1 MTDDWR
7 SAHAE
12 GWVRTVVAAVRQTY
26 PWAAQHT
33 VTGPDDTDATP
44 ERLHPAFHGSFD
56 WHSCVHMLWSGLTL
70 LGEASDHL
78 TPTTRDDLV
87 ALLDER
93 LAADK
98 VAAEVEMLAR
108 RPGFERPYGWGWALQ
123 LTAAATASGRQD
135 WAEATQPLGVLL
147 TERFTAWLPTLH
159 APVRHGVHSNTA
171 FALLLARDAAESVG
185 SPTLAEAVD
194 AHARAWFGADR
205 GYPIAWEPS
214 GHDFLSPG
222 LAEAVLMRRVLP
234 TEEFRDWLGAFLP
247 GLAAEGDPLLTAPA
261 GVDATDG
268 QAAHLLGLALSRA
281 WHLRELAPLLDP
293 GATERITEASAAQVA
308 AVASEITDGDF
319 MATHW
324 LVSFALKA
332 ELASDIAPS

>member
-1 MTDDWR
+1 MTHDWR

-12 GWVRTVVAAVRQTY
+12 GWARTVVAAVTQTY

-33 VTGPDDTDATP
+33 VTGPEDTDATP
-44 ERLHPAFHGSFD
+44 QRLHPAFHGSFD

-70 LGEASDHL
+70 LAEASDHL
-78 TPTTRDDLV
+78 TPGTRDDLV

-93 LAADK
+93 LTSANLD
-98 VAAEVEMLAR
+98 AEVELLRR
-108 RPGFERPYGWGWALQ
+108 RPGFERPYGWAWALQ
-123 LTAAATASGRQD
+123 LVAAADASGNPT

-147 TERFTAWLPTLH
+147 TERFAAWLPTLH

-171 FALLLARDAAESVG
+171 FALLLARDAADAVG
-185 SPTLAEAVD
+185 SPTLIEVVD
-194 AHARAWFGADR
+194 AHARQWFGADR

-222 LAEAVLMRRVLP
+222 LAEAVLMQRVLP
-234 TEEFRDWLGAFLP
+234 ADDFRDWVGAFLP
-247 GLAAEGDPLLTAPA
+247 SLADEGDPLLGAPT

-281 WHLRELAPLLDP
+281 WHLRELAPVLDR
-293 GATERITEASAAQVA
+293 GASDRIADASAAQVA

-332 ELASDIAPS
+332 ALVAG

>member
-1 MTDDWR
+1 MGSDWR

-12 GWVRTVVAAVRQTY
+12 EWARTVVAAVRQTY

-44 ERLHPAFHGSFD
+44 QRLHPAFHGSYD
-56 WHSCVHMLWSGLTL
+56 WHSCVHMLWSGLML
-70 LGEASDHL
+70 LAEASDHL
-78 TPTTRDDLV
+78 DATTRDDLV

-93 LAADK
+93 LTVAN
-98 VAAEVEMLAR
+98 VAAEVAVLER
-108 RPGFERPYGWGWALQ
+108 RPGFERPYGWAWALQ
-123 LTAAATASGRQD
+123 LAAAAAGSGRED
-135 WAEATQPLGVLL
+135 WAEATRPLGVAL
-147 TERFTAWLPTLH
+147 TDRFLAWLPTLH
-159 APVRHGVHSNTA
+159 GPVRHGVHSNTA
-171 FALLLARDAAESVG
+171 FALLLARDAATSVG
-185 SPTLAEAVD
+185 STSLVGVVD
-194 AHARAWFGADR
+194 RHARGWFGADR

-214 GHDFLSPG
+214 GHDFLSAG
-222 LAEAVLMRRVLP
+222 LSEAVLMQRVLA

-247 GLAAEGDPLLTAPA
+247 GLADDGDPLLTAPA
-261 GVDATDG
+261 GIDATDG

-293 GATERITEASAAQVA
+293 GPRARIAEASASQIAT
-308 AVASEITDGDF
+308 VASEITSGDF

-332 ELASDIAPS
+332 ELAG